1 MPLLRQLLLSAIF
14 TNLTYLH
21 PYKWTRPPLPRPP
34 LTRFHHWFIS
44 EWNMGLYPLP
54 KHQRFRP
61 ILHSTF
67 QSTNEPSHSQTR
79 ENISVPSVQS
89 FNHHL
94 DHNQQLLAY
103 LYSLS
108 TPAHDC
114 MLHFGTDLERICID
128 TGASAC
134 ISTRKENFVSIRQVD
149 NLKING
155 IGSSLP
161 VAGIGLLKWTIR
173 DDTGNDIDLYV
184 HDALLVPTA
193 PMGLL

>member
-1 MPLLRQLLLSAIF
+1 
-14 TNLTYLH
+14 
-21 PYKWTRPPLPRPP
+21 
-34 LTRFHHWFIS
+34 
-44 EWNMGLYPLP
+44 
-54 KHQRFRP
+54 
-61 ILHSTF
+61 
-67 QSTNEPSHSQTR
+67 
-79 ENISVPSVQS
+79 
-89 FNHHL
+89 
-94 DHNQQLLAY
+94 
-103 LYSLS
+103 
-108 TPAHDC
+108 
-114 MLHFGTDLERICID
+114 MLHFGTDLECICID